1 VSRLKWVPLTVNA
14 QLQKIRA
21 AIAEENTRFHRV
33 QRELQAAL
41 SFIALRWKEETERA
55 QKLAVS
61 FKPLIDSRWKEAQ
74 ERLRTL
80 RAPVKVMDERI
91 REALQPFQQEMLR
104 VQKLAAP
111 IQAIWQD
118 SKARLQP
125 FIDWMASEAYQ
136 KQAQQMSDIH
146 TLVGAYCPKYRESY
160 LEYHQEDWINNAL
173 TRLMAQ
179 LRPGLRNPR
188 AAQALRQKAK
198 IRHTAPQNF
207 LRTEVFPT
215 AIRLVASEVTS
226 TQRLRIGR
234 KWVTNMHGK
243 VLVASPWETPL
254 TIPAFIRWFFSQV
267 YAAATAI
274 VLDEVYP
281 RPTTQQA
288 QLLVCEEHT
297 LERLAALKSSSLR
310 DNASLTVLL
319 REDEVDPSEQLHQ
332 LLPVASPRAKELL
345 LLLCQ
350 GLSRNE
356 AAQEMGISRSTVD
369 VLLHRERKKA
379 CRH

>member
-1 VSRLKWVPLTVNA
+1 
-14 QLQKIRA
+14 
-21 AIAEENTRFHRV
+21 
-33 QRELQAAL
+33 
-41 SFIALRWKEETERA
+41 
-55 QKLAVS
+55 
-61 FKPLIDSRWKEAQ
+61 
-74 ERLRTL
+74 
-80 RAPVKVMDERI
+80 
-91 REALQPFQQEMLR
+91 
-104 VQKLAAP
+104 
-111 IQAIWQD
+111 
-118 SKARLQP
+118 
-125 FIDWMASEAYQ
+125 
-136 KQAQQMSDIH
+136 MSDIH

-319 REDEVDPSEQLHQ
+319 REDERRNFFYCYAKAYHATKQHRRWASHGVPSTSSYTANAKKPVDTERLSIFF
-332 LLPVASPRAKELL
+332 
-345 LLLCQ
+345 LCKDFSQ
-350 GLSRNE
+350 KL
-356 AAQEMGISRSTVD
+356 T
-369 VLLHRERKKA
+369 L
-379 CRH
+379 